1 VCIYEHMLRYNEDV
15 PRDAA
20 AAPAAPPDDACE
32 VEATHPE
39 AVARALAAQA
49 PEADLEALA
58 DIFQLLA
65 SPTRLRI
72 VEALTGGELCVCDIS
87 AVVGVS
93 QSAVSH
99 HLRQMRQMRLVRYAK
114 RGRMAYYRLDDD
126 HVLLLLAT
134 GLDHVRD

>member
-1 VCIYEHMLRYNEDV
+1 V
-15 PRDAA
+15 
-20 AAPAAPPDDACE
+20 CE
-32 VEATHPE
+32 VQATDPE
-39 AVARALAAQA
+39 SVARALAARA
-49 PEADLEALA
+49 PDADVEALA

-72 VEALTGGELCVCDIS
+72 VEALAGGELCVCDLS
-87 AVVGVS
+87 DVVGVS

-126 HVLLLLAT
+126 HVTQLLDT
-134 GLDHVRD
+134 GLEHVRD